1 MLRFKRA
8 SFFLSFVVAVAAMAG
23 IGFTSHAYAQ
33 SDKGAKAFGLG
44 TTVLIDSRGTAYFS
58 TPDGAITAV
67 RLDSGAQLWT
77 TPKGK
82 VYKPLAISGK
92 LLVLQQELD
101 ESATGKH
108 LGITGLRL
116 SDGSEQF
123 AAKIELPSSA
133 WASVKDGLGASLK
146 TRVVTASN
154 NANNK
159 ITIAWASERRVEMR
173 GMDADEEEKNETD
186 NSSRQSQ
193 LQQSKSDAE
202 NNSGAVEIDLNGNV
216 TLLDGS
222 AKSLQ
227 FAQAAEQELQQDL
240 TEEQRLKGLA
250 ETQYASTDRNHILV
264 SELVGDEREM
274 NKYQWTIYSGASR
287 QPLGTISSP
296 FPTAP
301 FYVSGSTLIYQLRPF
316 AVRDSANRMTRSPL
330 KLIAI
335 DLKTGNKLWEQAI
348 LDTEYYGPFPP

>member
-8 SFFLSFVVAVAAMAG
+8 SLFLSLLVALTAVAG

-33 SDKGAKAFGLG
+33 SDKGASAFGLG
-44 TTVLIDSRGTAYFS
+44 ASVLIDSRGTAYFS
-58 TPDGAITAV
+58 TPDGTVTAV

-101 ESATGKH
+101 ESGTGKH

-116 SDGSEQF
+116 SDGGEQF
-123 AAKIELPSSA
+123 AAKIEMPSSA

-146 TRVVTASN
+146 MRVVTA
-154 NANNK
+154 NNK
-159 ITIAWASERRVEMR
+159 MTVAWASERRVEMR
-173 GMDADEEEKNETD
+173 GMDADEEEKNEPD
-186 NSSRQSQ
+186 NPSRQSQ
-193 LQQSKSDAE
+193 LQQSKSDGE

-227 FAQAAEQELQQDL
+227 FVQAAEQELQQDL
-240 TEEQRLKGLA
+240 PEEQRLRGLA

-274 NKYQWTIYSGASR
+274 NKYRWTIYSGASR
-287 QPLGTISSP
+287 QTVGSINSP

-316 AVRDSANRMTRSPL
+316 VARDSANRMTRSPL
-330 KLIAI
+330 KLVAI
-335 DLKTGNKLWEQAI
+335 DLKTGNKAWEHAI

>member
-8 SFFLSFVVAVAAMAG
+8 SLFLSLVVAVTAEMG
-23 IGFTSHAYAQ
+23 IGFASHASAQ
-33 SDKGAKAFGLG
+33 SDKVAKAFGLG
-44 TTVLIDSRGTAYFS
+44 ATVLIDSRGTAYFS
-58 TPDGAITAV
+58 TPDGAIAAV

-123 AAKIELPSSA
+123 AARIEMPSSA

-146 TRVVTASN
+146 TRIVTTN
-154 NANNK
+154 DK
-159 ITIAWASERRVEMR
+159 MTIAWTSERRAEMR
-173 GMDADEEEKNETD
+173 GLDADEEEKNETD

-193 LQQSKSDAE
+193 LQQSKSDGE

-216 TLLDGS
+216 TLLDAA

-227 FAQAAEQELQQDL
+227 FLQAGEQEPQQDL
-240 TEEQRLKGLA
+240 PEGQRLSGLA
-250 ETQYASTDRNHILV
+250 DTQYASTDRNHILV

-316 AVRDSANRMTRSPL
+316 VTRDSTNRLTRSPL
-330 KLIAI
+330 KLVAI